1 LKEEFDRLDIASE
14 SRSLPEREKSRMRDL
29 SKSLNEIWD
38 MEETRARQRAR
49 DRIVKEGD
57 RNTKYFE
64 AVAH

>member
-14 SRSLPEREKSRMRDL
+14 SRSLLEREKSRMRDL

-38 MEETRARQRAR
+38 MEETRAR

>member
-14 SRSLPEREKSRMRDL
+14 SRSLLEREKSRMRDL

-38 MEETRARQRAR
+38 MEETRAR

-57 RNTKYFE
+57 RSTKYFE